1 MANYL
6 DCYLTVKR
14 WMNNQRQGKNLGDYF
29 SQYPYEKVAIY
40 GAGDIGKLLYEE
52 MRDSGCRVAYFIDK
66 CAEGQAQEQGI
77 KVILPDEIR
86 QSESVD
92 AIIISSLADYEE
104 IARDISE
111 RGILLP
117 LVFLRDAIYE
127 V

>member
-1 MANYL
+1 MADYL

-14 WMNNQRQGKNLGDYF
+14 WMNNWRQGKNLGDYF
-29 SQYPYEKVAIY
+29 KQYPYGKVAIY

-52 MRDSGCRVAYFIDK
+52 MKGSDCEVAYFIDK
-66 CAEGQAQEQGI
+66 CAEGQTEEQGI
-77 KVILPDEIR
+77 RVILPDEIG
-86 QSESVD
+86 QNQGID

-104 IARDISE
+104 IARDILE

-117 LVFLRDAIYE
+117 LVYLRDVIYE